1 MPSNKIIIQS
11 PNVRYY
17 DDVIESD
24 YEYENVKC
32 KKDDKT
38 GSIKVY
44 PMKTVITF
52 RTERKVPKTGLML
65 VGWGGNN
72 GSTVTGAILANK
84 HEMQWNNK
92 EGTIKANYF
101 GSLTQSSTVL
111 LGSDPF
117 GKDIH
122 IPMKDILPMVNP
134 NDLVLD
140 GWDISALNIADAME
154 RAKVLDYNLQIQ
166 LRPLMQK
173 MRPRKAIFDPD
184 FIAANQSERADNA
197 IETSDK
203 WAQVSQIRSDIRD
216 FKEKNKLDKVIVLW
230 TANTERFTNVTPG
243 IHDTADGLI
252 AAIKRNEAELAP
264 SVLYAVASILEKVKN
279 YFLPTFKSFINEL

>member
-264 SVLYAVASILEKVKN
+264 SVLYAVASI
-279 YFLPTFKSFINEL
+279 I